1 MPQNGYDYHLTEEIG
16 GFRDTVAAR
25 FILAANLHLNNFIL
39 PNTKTHA
46 SKCSEMGKYVN

>member
-16 GFRDTVAAR
+16 GFGDTVVAR
-25 FILAANLHLNNFIL
+25 FILAANLH

-46 SKCSEMGKYVN
+46 SECSKMGKYVN